1 MAAGVTYTP
10 IANYTFAS
18 AASTYTFSSIPQ
30 TYTDLI
36 VVLNAKSSST
46 IYYHDNILWR
56 FNGDSSAIYSDI
68 KLSNNGSS
76 AASYSIADTGASYC
90 GQLPNST
97 SGNSTYDRS
106 TNIIQVMSYANTS
119 IYKTV
124 LSSSAAADSAGY
136 TNTEIYVGTYRSTS
150 AVTSLTMV
158 NGEGNFVIG
167 TTISLY
173 GIAAA

>member
-10 IANYTFAS
+10 IANYTFVS
-18 AASTYTFSSIPQ
+18 ATNVYTFTSIPQ

-56 FNGDSSAIYSDI
+56 FNGDSSAIYSNI
-68 KLSNNGSS
+68 KLSNNGTSS
-76 AASYSIADTGASYC
+76 AAYSNANTGASYC

-97 SGNSTYDRS
+97 SGVSTYDRS
-106 TNIIQVMSYANTS
+106 TNILQIMSYASTS

-124 LSSSAAADSAGY
+124 LSRSAATDSAGY
-136 TNTEIYVGTYRSTS
+136 TNTELYVGTYRSTS
-150 AVTSLTMV
+150 AITSLTMA